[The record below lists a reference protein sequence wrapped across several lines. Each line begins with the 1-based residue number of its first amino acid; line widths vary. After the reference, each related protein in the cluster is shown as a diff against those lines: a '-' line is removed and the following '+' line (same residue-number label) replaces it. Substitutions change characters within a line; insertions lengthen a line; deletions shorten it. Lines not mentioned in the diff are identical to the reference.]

1 MIAIAIDGP
10 AGAGKSSIARG
21 VARKLGYIYVDTG
34 ALYRTVGL
42 AVSRSRIDLED
53 RSELEALLKNT
64 DIRLVFQGGEQRV
77 LLNGVDVSDEIRTPE
92 ASLMASRVSAR
103 PTVRAFLLSL
113 QRELAETNNVL
124 MDGRDIGTVVL
135 PNAQIKYFLTASI
148 DCRAQRRYRELTEKG
163 QDVRLEDVR
172 ADIEKRDYDDSHRA
186 IAPLKA
192 AADAEIIDNT
202 GMQLE
207 QSVAALTARIRDRLE
222 EIAQKG

>member
-21 VARKLGYIYVDTG
+21 VARELGYIYVDTG

-53 RSELEALLKNT
+53 LSELEALLKNT

>member
-21 VARKLGYIYVDTG
+21 VARELGYIYVDTG

-163 QDVRLEDVR
+163 QDVRLEDIR

>member
-21 VARKLGYIYVDTG
+21 VARELGYIYVDTG

-222 EIAQKG
+222 KIAQKG